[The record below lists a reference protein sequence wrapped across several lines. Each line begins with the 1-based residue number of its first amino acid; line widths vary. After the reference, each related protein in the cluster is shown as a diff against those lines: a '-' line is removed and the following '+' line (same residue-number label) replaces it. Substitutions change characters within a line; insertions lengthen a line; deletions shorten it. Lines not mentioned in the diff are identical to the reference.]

1 MQCAVC
7 WCNVQCAKK
16 EKLLIEKW
24 GNICKFTNCRDFASS
39 AKSCLS
45 DWPSKLPKIWPLS
58 FYMSIRS
65 CCQKISSHLTFID
78 FDLYNELASDLTSRK
93 RGIWIAGFQKK
104 VRRKNKMILT
114 ILLRWSQKKL
124 SSHFVAK
131 NFINFTSLHTL
142 LRRGCLIFAPNIL
155 LQRHRMRAAIHLG
168 GLGVI
173 EEDSNC

>member
-104 VRRKNKMILT
+104 GQEEEQNDFNNTSEMITKEALLT
-114 ILLRWSQKKL
+114 FCSKELHQFYIT
-124 SSHFVAK
+124 SHFTEEGVSHFCTEYSAAA
-131 NFINFTSLHTL
+131 TSNACGDSSG
-142 LRRGCLIFAPNIL
+142 RFRCYW
-155 LQRHRMRAAIHLG
+155 G
-168 GLGVI
+168 GQ
-173 EEDSNC
+173 